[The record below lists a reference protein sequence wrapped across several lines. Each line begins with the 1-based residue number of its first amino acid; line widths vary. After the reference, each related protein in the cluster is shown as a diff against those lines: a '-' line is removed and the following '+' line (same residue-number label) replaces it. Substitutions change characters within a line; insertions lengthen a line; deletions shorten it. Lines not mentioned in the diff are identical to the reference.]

1 MGASMWLRDLLVA
14 FVQRRRS
21 AGCIWDIN
29 GRIRKGVMSIA
40 LIRGYLLLW
49 SRIVRDNWERGLF
62 IIVSDSLL
70 QARQKLLV
78 LRPYLQRDLLAVSQL
93 LASVKD

>member
-1 MGASMWLRDLLVA
+1 
-14 FVQRRRS
+14 
-21 AGCIWDIN
+21 
-29 GRIRKGVMSIA
+29 MSIA
-40 LIRGYLLLW
+40 LIRGYHLLW

-78 LRPYLQRDLLAVSQL
+78 LRPYLQRDLLAVSQR